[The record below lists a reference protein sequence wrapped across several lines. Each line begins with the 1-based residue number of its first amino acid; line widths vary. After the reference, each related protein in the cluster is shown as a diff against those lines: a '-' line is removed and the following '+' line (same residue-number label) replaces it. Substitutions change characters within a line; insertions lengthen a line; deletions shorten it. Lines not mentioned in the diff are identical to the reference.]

1 MIVTLA
7 ELKAHLRI
15 LTNDEDTL
23 LTTLIA
29 QATTAASDYCRID
42 WLKEDEVPETVRLA
56 VLLMASHFYE
66 YRDSSDK
73 SAYRPW
79 KHGNMR
85 RRSKS
90 GLILSPCPAR
100 RSCGHSVRRKCSTR
114 LQQPVLLERA
124 LTRNRCSVRLC

>member
-23 LTTLIA
+23 LTSLIA

-56 VLLMASHFYE
+56 VLLMVSHFYE

-73 SAYRPW
+73 SAYTT
-79 KHGNMR
+79 M
-85 RRSKS
+85 
-90 GLILSPCPAR
+90 LSAFQTLLYPN
-100 RSCGHSVRRKCSTR
+100 RK
-114 LQQPVLLERA
+114 LEGFF
-124 LTRNRCSVRLC
+124 

>member
-23 LTTLIA
+23 LASLIA
-29 QATTAASDYCRID
+29 QAAAAASDYCRVD
-42 WLKEDEVPETVRLA
+42 WSKENNVPETVRLA

-73 SAYRPW
+73 AAYTAMLSAFQMLLYP
-79 KHGNMR
+79 N
-85 RRSKS
+85 
-90 GLILSPCPAR
+90 
-100 RSCGHSVRRKCSTR
+100 RK
-114 LQQPVLLERA
+114 PEEMF
-124 LTRNRCSVRLC
+124 